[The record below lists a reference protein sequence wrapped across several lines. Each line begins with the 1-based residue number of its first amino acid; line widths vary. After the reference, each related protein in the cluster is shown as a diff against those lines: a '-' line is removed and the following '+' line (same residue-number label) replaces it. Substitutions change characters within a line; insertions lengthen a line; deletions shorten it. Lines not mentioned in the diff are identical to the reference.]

1 MIEMT
6 TQVTLSACLLIIEL
20 LGSLTATTP
29 MKHKLDEFFAYSQC
43 IYDNQTQVLNQYG
56 H

>member
-6 TQVTLSACLLIIEL
+6 SQVTLSACLLIIEL
-20 LGSLTATTP
+20 LGPLTATTP
-29 MKHKLDEFFAYSQC
+29 MKHKLDEFFLHTANVFMTIKC
-43 IYDNQTQVLNQYG
+43 K